1 MLHIYI
7 CIHFEC
13 IISRELYIVV
23 LMYSYLYTRTTDTV
37 DYIQTIFDTK
47 VIKRKY
53 RYVSK
58 FDFRYQYLF
67 QAISNR

>member
-13 IISRELYIVV
+13 IILRELYIVV

-58 FDFRYQYLF
+58 YFRYQYLF